1 MQVFNHG
8 FDFMFFR
15 LSKSQSGLI
24 NLLQLFMAEEE
35 KVKVERNLADLK
47 KVGFPKNVH
56 LFLDLNIFNIKCSV
70 RELCS

>member
-35 KVKVERNLADLK
+35 KVKVEMLIWKRK
-47 KVGFPKNVH
+47 S
-56 LFLDLNIFNIKCSV
+56 FLETFIAKLSLQLPSA
-70 RELCS
+70 E